1 MIERLQKLIS
11 QAGICSRRKA
21 EELILSGR
29 VTVNG
34 RLATQLGSKAD
45 LSVDAVKV
53 DEKLIRIPNRKTYL
67 LLNKPKGYLCTL
79 SDPQGRPTILDLLP
93 EVSQRLFP
101 VGRLDCMSEGLLL
114 LTDDGDFAQTI
125 TSAGPHCP
133 KIYLAKVRGNPS
145 EEELSKLRRGVRLEG
160 KLLASCQIE
169 EVKPGDNP
177 WFKVSLIEGKNNQVR
192 KMFDLIDHPV
202 VKLKRIQI
210 GFLRDPKLKAGA
222 FRPLGV
228 EEIRRFKTLKRG
240 VTEDRGLVD

>member
-34 RLATQLGSKAD
+34 RAATELGSKAD
-45 LSVDAVKV
+45 LSVDLVKV
-53 DEKLIRIPNRKTYL
+53 DGQLIRVPTKRTYL

-79 SDPQGRPTILDLLP
+79 SDPEGRPTILALLP
-93 EVSQRLFP
+93 ELSRRLFP
-101 VGRLDCMSEGLLL
+101 VGRLDCMSEGLLV

-125 TSAGPHCP
+125 MSAGPHCP
-133 KIYLAKVRGNPS
+133 KTYLAKVRGNPT
-145 EEELSKLRRGVRLEG
+145 EQELSRLRQGVRLEG
-160 KLLASCQIE
+160 KLLSSCRIE
-169 EVKPGDNP
+169 IVKSGDNP
-177 WFKVSLIEGKNNQVR
+177 WFKVALIEGKNNQIR

-222 FRPLGV
+222 FRPLSAD
-228 EEIRRFKTLKRG
+228 EIRRFQSLKG
-240 VTEDRGLVD
+240 E

>member
-21 EELILSGR
+21 EQLILSGR
-29 VTVNG
+29 VSVNG
-34 RLATQLGSKAD
+34 RVATKLGSKAD
-45 LSVDAVKV
+45 LSVDRVKV
-53 DEKLIRIPNRKTYL
+53 DETLIRIPTRKTYL

-79 SDPQGRPTILDLLP
+79 SDPQGRPTILDLFP
-93 EVSQRLFP
+93 ELSQRLFP
-101 VGRLDCMSEGLLL
+101 VGRLDCMTEGLLL

-133 KIYLAKVRGNPS
+133 KTYLAKVRGKPS
-145 EEELSKLRRGVRLEG
+145 EEELSTLRRGVRLDG
-160 KLLASCQIE
+160 KQLAPCQIE
-169 EVKPGDNP
+169 EVKSGENP

-210 GFLRDPKLKAGA
+210 GFLRDPKLKPGA
-222 FRPLGV
+222 FRQLAV
-228 EEIRRFKTLKRG
+228 EEIRRFKSLR
-240 VTEDRGLVD
+240 RGLNEDHELVD

>member
-45 LSVDAVKV
+45 LSVDAVKSMKNSFESPPGKPIFFSISPK
-53 DEKLIRIPNRKTYL
+53 DICAPYPIRREAHDS
-67 LLNKPKGYLCTL
+67 G
-79 SDPQGRPTILDLLP
+79 SFAG
-93 EVSQRLFP
+93 SSHRLFP

-210 GFLRDPKLKAGA
+210 GFLRDPKLKPGA

-228 EEIRRFKTLKRG
+228 EEIRRFKSLKRG
-240 VTEDRGLVD
+240 LTEDHGLVD